1 MLLGHYF
8 ELFRQERGL
17 VVAIAAGV
25 FAVSVV
31 IAVARLFLMPGYTA
45 TAIVTV
51 LPTPAELSYS
61 RRFVSDGDG
70 GSDPSAVMMQ
80 THIEHLL
87 SRPVAELTYERLL
100 ETAPPEEGPKAPRPP
115 LVELAKSILTG
126 VRAGYQFVNT
136 GTLAQPSP
144 RDKAILGIQK
154 AISVDWVHGS
164 YILRISADAD
174 SAAQAARIANSVAQ
188 AYVTRSRQLADQAA
202 TAVRGYL
209 QEEIAKRQMG
219 LDPDGVSELRRR
231 LVDIELSRTAG
242 LGQVRIIEPA
252 KEPLR
257 PAFRAVPAVVGGA
270 VGGVLIAVLVIVLKD
285 TFGATARTGTDMM
298 RIVGRRFLG
307 SVPPALAQSARRLPV
322 RRSLPLPPVNRFAAL
337 VAGRIALLNGHS
349 DQLWVH
355 VIGIGGRLTARQGGI
370 AIATALANW
379 NLPAELVMGPDER
392 YRVRHGNGGLQ
403 LDPVAPDDPVGGGP
417 VVTAGPP
424 SPPRPLLLIDARE
437 SRPEAVEQHTQVFEV
452 VAGGVTPR
460 PIVVIAVAAGEV
472 EEDLLSTMAADG
484 APDERLFLL
493 VS

>member
-164 YILRISADAD
+164 YILRISAEAD

-270 VGGVLIAVLVIVLKD
+270 VGASSSPSWSSCS
-285 TFGATARTGTDMM
+285 RTP
-298 RIVGRRFLG
+298 
-307 SVPPALAQSARRLPV
+307 S
-322 RRSLPLPPVNRFAAL
+322 
-337 VAGRIALLNGHS
+337 
-349 DQLWVH
+349 
-355 VIGIGGRLTARQGGI
+355 
-370 AIATALANW
+370 
-379 NLPAELVMGPDER
+379 
-392 YRVRHGNGGLQ
+392 
-403 LDPVAPDDPVGGGP
+403 
-417 VVTAGPP
+417 GPP
-424 SPPRPLLLIDARE
+424 R
-437 SRPEAVEQHTQVFEV
+437 
-452 VAGGVTPR
+452 
-460 PIVVIAVAAGEV
+460 
-472 EEDLLSTMAADG
+472 
-484 APDERLFLL
+484 APAPT
-493 VS
+493 